1 VLPWRRLL
9 NAGSIVMTSGSTYVI
24 GGADGEKSR
33 GGLVTVLAGSPG
45 FPGAGAWALA
55 ADGTKTAAPAPAPT
69 ARMNLRREIAL
80 LVLRRPDS
88 EAMIALP
95 SEAG

>member
-1 VLPWRRLL
+1 
-9 NAGSIVMTSGSTYVI
+9 MTSGSTYVM
-24 GGADGEKSR
+24 GGAIVEKSR

-55 ADGTKTAAPAPAPT
+55 APGTITAALAPAPI

-80 LVLRRPDS
+80 LMLRRPDS

-95 SEAG
+95 GEGG